1 MKLVCL
7 LFFLIPLVNIA
18 QELVYTPNR
27 KLDKT
32 VDNMYYNT
40 EFIFIKN
47 VSNQAVNLD
56 FELIDNNLKP
66 EWSATIC
73 TNRQCS
79 NNIPKSGSLGSIN
92 PNNEAYISF
101 NFSANETPG
110 SGQARFLITSPDDKA
125 LHDTVTFSYTVTD
138 DGKIQARPWADL
150 RYAQGVLT
158 VILENPNS
166 ESVMRIF
173 NLEGKP
179 LFDGE
184 LSPITSVPLRDF
196 GSGIY
201 LVAIT
206 DEKGRTIRKKIVN
219 THNF

>member
-1 MKLVCL
+1 MKLICT
-7 LFFLIPLVNIA
+7 LFFLMPLLNFA

-40 EFIFIKN
+40 AFIFIKN
-47 VSNQAVNLD
+47 VGNQAVNLE
-56 FELIDNNLKP
+56 FELIDNDLKP

-79 NNIPKSGSLGSIN
+79 NNIPKSGSLGSVN

-101 NFSANETPG
+101 NFAANETPG
-110 SGQARFLITSPDDKA
+110 TGQARFLITSPENKA
-125 LHDTVTFSYTVTD
+125 LQDTVTFRYTVTE

-158 VILENPNS
+158 VILEDPNS
-166 ESVMRIF
+166 ESIMRIF

-179 LFDGE
+179 VFDGV
-184 LSPITSVPLRDF
+184 LGPITSIPLRDF
-196 GSGIY
+196 GTGLY
-201 LVAIT
+201 LVTIT
-206 DEKGRTIRKKIVN
+206 DEKGRIIRKKIVN
-219 THNF
+219 SHNF